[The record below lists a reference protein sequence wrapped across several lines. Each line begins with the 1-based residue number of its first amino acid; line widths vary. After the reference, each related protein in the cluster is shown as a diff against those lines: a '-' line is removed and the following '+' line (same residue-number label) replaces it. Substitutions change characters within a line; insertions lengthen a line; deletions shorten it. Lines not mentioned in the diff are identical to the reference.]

1 LPVPKSTPIVKISRW
16 LSPRSLEVEKMTPD
30 ENRGTKVKIDG
41 NVHYNWKNV
50 TKTAFHSD
58 FNGQNG
64 KVKIHE
70 T

>member
-1 LPVPKSTPIVKISRW
+1 
-16 LSPRSLEVEKMTPD
+16 MTPD
-30 ENRGTKVKIDG
+30 ENRGIKVKIDG